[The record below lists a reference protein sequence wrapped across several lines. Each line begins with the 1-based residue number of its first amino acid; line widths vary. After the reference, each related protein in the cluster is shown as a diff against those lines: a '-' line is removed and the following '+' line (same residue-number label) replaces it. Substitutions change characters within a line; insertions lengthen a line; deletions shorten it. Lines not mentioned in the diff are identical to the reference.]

1 MGIYWKNFVFLCH
14 ILSSIY
20 HFVIGSLMGFWSV
33 WKLEIKICFSHW
45 FWPFAE
51 WQECQNETKVD
62 DKSQNNQVN
71 YKLEM
76 ICKWSSWS
84 SSSFGLIDA
93 AVERQLEEPQ
103 IRRSA
108 HLAQSHA
115 PYQTPPQVSLHTTH
129 HITVPYQTQ
138 HTTAHI
144 TTRTTGTRQPCTP
157 HHCTTPRH

>member
-1 MGIYWKNFVFLCH
+1 MGIYWKCFVFLCH

-93 AVERQLEEPQ
+93 AVERQLEELQ
-103 IRRSA
+103 IRPPSTITRTLSNTTTGLPT
-108 HLAQSHA
+108 HH
-115 PYQTPPQVSLHTTH
+115 TPHYCTLSNTTH
-129 HITVPYQTQ
+129 HCTHN
-138 HTTAHI
+138 HTHH
-144 TTRTTGTRQPCTP
+144 RQPCTP

>member
-93 AVERQLEEPQ
+93 AVERQLEELQVQ
-103 IRRSA
+103 IRPPSTITRTLSNTTTGLPT
-108 HLAQSHA
+108 HH
-115 PYQTPPQVSLHTTH
+115 TPHYCTLSNTTH
-129 HITVPYQTQ
+129 HCTHN
-138 HTTAHI
+138 HT
-144 TTRTTGTRQPCTP
+144 
-157 HHCTTPRH
+157 HHRH

>member
-33 WKLEIKICFSHW
+33 WKLTIKIYLSHW

-51 WQECQNETKVD
+51 WQECQNETKIN
-62 DKSQNNQVN
+62 DKSQNNQID

-76 ICKWSSWS
+76 IWKWSSWS

-93 AVERQLEEPQ
+93 AVERQLEELQ
-103 IRRSA
+103 IR
-108 HLAQSHA
+108 
-115 PYQTPPQVSLHTTH
+115 PPSTITRTLSNTTTGLPTH
-129 HITVPYQTQ
+129 H
-138 HTTAHI
+138 
-144 TTRTTGTRQPCTP
+144 TP
-157 HHCTTPRH
+157 HYCTLSNTVNHCTHNHTH

>member
-1 MGIYWKNFVFLCH
+1 MGIYWKVFVFLCH

-71 YKLEM
+71 YKVEM

-84 SSSFGLIDA
+84 SFSFGLIDA
-93 AVERQLEEPQ
+93 AVERQLEELQ
-103 IRRSA
+103 IRPPSTITRTLSNTTTGLPA
-108 HLAQSHA
+108 HH
-115 PYQTPPQVSLHTTH
+115 TPHYWTLSNTTH
-129 HITVPYQTQ
+129 HCPHN
-138 HTTAHI
+138 HT
-144 TTRTTGTRQPCTP
+144 
-157 HHCTTPRH
+157 HHRH